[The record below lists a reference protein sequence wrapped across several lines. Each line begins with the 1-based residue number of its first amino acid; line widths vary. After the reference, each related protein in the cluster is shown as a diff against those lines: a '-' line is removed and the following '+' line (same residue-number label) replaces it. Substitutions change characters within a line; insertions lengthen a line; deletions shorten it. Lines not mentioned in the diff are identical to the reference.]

1 MNIEKTKLEVLEMF
15 KKNNVRYDA
24 DTISAFM
31 LGLSTMND
39 LYNITGDDEDEYENV
54 EIEAMQ
60 KAVSLIPKL
69 IQILK
74 SEFPDYKCM
83 IEAKLYE

>member
-1 MNIEKTKLEVLEMF
+1 MNVEKIKLEVSEMF

-31 LGLSTMND
+31 LGLSTMDD
-39 LYNITGDDEDEYENV
+39 LYNITDDDNPYEDLEN
-54 EIEAMQ
+54 EAMQ

-69 IQILK
+69 IQILR

-83 IEAKLYE
+83 IKAKLYE

>member
-1 MNIEKTKLEVLEMF
+1 MNTEKTKLEVLEMF

-39 LYNITGDDEDEYENV
+39 LYNITDDDPYEDAEN
-54 EIEAMQ
+54 EAMQ
-60 KAVSLIPKL
+60 KAVSFIPKL

-74 SEFPDYKCM
+74 SEFPDYKCL
-83 IEAKLYE
+83 IKAK

>member
-1 MNIEKTKLEVLEMF
+1 MNTEKTKLEIVAMF

-39 LYNITGDDEDEYENV
+39 LHNTGDTEEESIV
-54 EIEAMQ
+54 AMQ
-60 KAVSLIPKL
+60 KAVSFIPKL
-69 IQILK
+69 IQILR
-74 SEFPDYKCM
+74 SEFPDYKL
-83 IEAKLYE
+83 IEEK

>member
-1 MNIEKTKLEVLEMF
+1 MNTEKTKIEVLEMF

-39 LYNITGDDEDEYENV
+39 LYNITDDDDDPYEDLEN
-54 EIEAMQ
+54 EAMQ
-60 KAVSLIPKL
+60 KAVSFIPKL

-83 IEAKLYE
+83 IKAK